1 MSIEP
6 RPDHEPVPLLGYSMP
21 SGVTAFST
29 TRAGGV
35 SKGSYAAMNVNAY
48 CGDNPA
54 DMAENRRRLAHR
66 LGLAEDRIIIP
77 HQMHGTRVRAIDGD
91 FLALPLARRA
101 ALLEGVDAVMTS
113 LPDVCVGV
121 STADCIPVLLADPVG
136 HAVAAVHAGWRGTVG
151 RIVGHVVAEM
161 GRVYGSRP
169 SDLVAAIGP
178 GISLRAFEV
187 GQEVYGHFAAEGFE
201 MDKIAARH
209 DKWHINL
216 PLCNQMQLQEA
227 GVRAENIFSCG
238 ICTYHHADQYFSAR
252 RLGTAS
258 GRIYSGIFMRNDGS
272 DVGRR

>member
-6 RPDHEPVPLLGYSMP
+6 RPGHEAVPLLGYSMP

-35 SKGSYAAMNVNAY
+35 SKGNYATMNVNAY
-48 CGDNPA
+48 CDDNPA
-54 DMAENRRRLAHR
+54 DVAENRQRLACR
-66 LGLAEDRIIIP
+66 LGLSADRIIIP
-77 HQMHGTRVRAIDGD
+77 HQTHGTRVRAIDGD
-91 FLALPLARRA
+91 FLTLPLARRA
-101 ALLEGVDAVMTS
+101 ALLEGVDAVMTC

-151 RIVGHVVAEM
+151 RIAMHVVAEM

-187 GQEVYGHFAAEGFE
+187 GQDVYGHFAAEGFE
-201 MDKIAARH
+201 MGKIAARH
-209 DKWHINL
+209 DKWHIDL

-227 GVRAENIFSCG
+227 GVRAESIFNSG

-252 RLGTAS
+252 RLGKAS
-258 GRIYSGIFMRNDGS
+258 GRIYSGIFVRGEGLNAGKK
-272 DVGRR
+272 

>member
-6 RPDHEPVPLLGYSMP
+6 RLGHEAVPLLGYSMP

-35 SKGSYAAMNVNAY
+35 SKDCYAAMNVNAY

-54 DMAENRRRLAHR
+54 DVAENRRRLACR
-66 LGLAEDRIIIP
+66 LGLAADRIIIP
-77 HQMHGTRVRAIDGD
+77 HQTHGTRVRAIDGD
-91 FLALPLARRA
+91 FLTLPLARRA
-101 ALLEGVDAVMTS
+101 ALLEGVDAVMTC

-136 HAVAAVHAGWRGTVG
+136 RAVAAVHAGWRGTVG
-151 RIVGHVVAEM
+151 RVVMRVVAEM
-161 GRVYGSRP
+161 VRVYGSRP

-209 DKWHINL
+209 DKWHIDL

-227 GVRAENIFSCG
+227 GVRAESIFNSG

-252 RLGTAS
+252 RLGRAS
-258 GRIYSGIFMRNDGS
+258 GRIYSGIFMRSEGLNAGKK
-272 DVGRR
+272 

>member
-6 RPDHEPVPLLGYSMP
+6 RPGHDSVPLLGYSMP

-54 DMAENRRRLAHR
+54 DVAENRQRLAR
-66 LGLAEDRIIIP
+66 RIGLAADRIIIP
-77 HQMHGTRVRAIDGD
+77 HQTHGTRVRAIDGD
-91 FLALPLARRA
+91 FLTLPLARRA
-101 ALLEGVDAVMTS
+101 ALLEGVDAVMTC

-151 RIVGHVVAEM
+151 RIVMRVVAEM

-187 GQEVYGHFAAEGFE
+187 GQDVYGHFAAEGFE
-201 MDKIAARH
+201 MDKITARH
-209 DKWHINL
+209 DKWHIDL
-216 PLCNQMQLQEA
+216 PLCNQMQLLEA
-227 GVRAENIFSCG
+227 GVRTENIFNSG

-252 RLGTAS
+252 RLGRAS
-258 GRIYSGIFMRNDGS
+258 GRIYSGIFMRSEGLN
-272 DVGRR
+272 VGDR